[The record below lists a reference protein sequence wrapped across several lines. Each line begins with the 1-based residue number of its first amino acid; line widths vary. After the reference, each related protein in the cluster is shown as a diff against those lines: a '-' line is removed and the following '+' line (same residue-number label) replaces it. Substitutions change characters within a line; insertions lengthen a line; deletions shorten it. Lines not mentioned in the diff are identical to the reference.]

1 MEKLRAYLASTGM
14 KQKDFAAKAGIG
26 PSYLHDLLSGRRE
39 PSLATAGKIAAA
51 TRGKVPLSAW
61 LVRSKDLAD
70 KSEGAA

>member
-51 TRGKVPLSAW
+51 SRGKIPLSAW
-61 LVRSKDLAD
+61 LPRQPGP
-70 KSEGAA
+70 ENTGAQE